1 MQNIKFLFALFF
13 VITFLLPVQIAFGQM
28 FSIGSVEERAQRPPG
43 FFSMIG
49 ASVDFADFEFRGSGV
64 PDSDRLDFNDNILN
78 IQFENPGIDINI
90 GLGGSATGM
99 KDNSYVNLKAK
110 VYNSFIISRAPNF
123 RLGIPLQISTG
134 FTRVNSDFT
143 DYEFE
148 QTSFSI
154 GSGIT
159 SAYRINQRLELAA
172 MFTPNVGFSAARG
185 TFFGGTLYS
194 IQGKLRLVIDRFFG
208 NNGLAIGY
216 DYDFRD
222 YVLDDERFDHRFTG
236 HGITIG
242 FVF

>member
-1 MQNIKFLFALFF
+1 MQNFKPLFITIF
-13 VITFLLPVQIAFGQM
+13 VIIFMLPAQSTFGQM
-28 FSIGSVEERAQRPPG
+28 FSIGSVEERAVRPPG

-64 PDSDRLDFNDNILN
+64 PDIDRLDFNDKILN

-90 GLGGSATGM
+90 GLGGTATGM
-99 KDNSYVNLKAK
+99 NDNSYVNLRAK
-110 VYNSFIISRAPNF
+110 IYNNFVITRAPNF
-123 RLGIPLQISTG
+123 RFGIPLQISTD

-154 GSGIT
+154 GSGIS
-159 SAYRINQRLELAA
+159 SAYRINQRLELSA
-172 MFTPNVGFSAARG
+172 MLTPNVGFSAARG

-194 IQGKLRLVIDRFFG
+194 VQGKLRLVIDRFFG

-216 DYDFRD
+216 DYDFRN
-222 YVLDDERFDHRFTG
+222 YVLDDERFDHRFAG